1 MGRVRFLYLGGNVA
15 SNRPRADHIPRR
27 YKHYPSRV
35 VQNSSHLVRDWHR
48 SSRGTGRMSVLSVSK
63 LGMAGSLLSEVLAM
77 SGAMIVSTMISE
89 RTRFGIAG

>member
-15 SNRPRADHIPRR
+15 FDGSCSHHIPRR
-27 YKHYPSRV
+27 YKHHPSWV

-89 RTRFGIAG
+89 RMRFGIAG